1 MQDYSGFI
9 FCGLLFSIILNIIF
23 FSKKHIKTKETKIFS
38 ILLIVNLISLISEV
52 ICNYIGYNCI
62 ENSLISHITTK
73 FYLICL
79 MTFLL
84 YMTLYIYILCYVTNK
99 EPDMRYYNILKY
111 ISYIIWLICVTV
123 CIILPI
129 TTGKGYATGT
139 AVNWTY
145 LCSTLTLIE
154 WSIPF
159 IKNFKTL
166 NKKKILPMILFVVFM
181 AIIATIQRVNPEIT
195 LTTVME
201 FMIIFIMYHT
211 IENPDVKMINEL
223 EYAKSSA
230 EKANKAKTDFLS
242 NMSHEI
248 RTPLNAIVGL
258 SEIISTSDN
267 IKEIHDNAKD
277 VVNASYTLLE
287 IVNSILDISKIE
299 AGKMEIV
306 NVNYNPREEINKL
319 TKLLNIR
326 IGSKDLKL
334 ITTISDDLPNA
345 LNGDLNKV
353 KQIMSNLLSNAIK
366 YTEKGTVDFIVNVE
380 NENDDCNLTIIVKD
394 TGRGIKE
401 EQLAHLFNKFERLET
416 DKNST
421 IEGTGLGLAITKSL
435 TDMLNGTIEV
445 ESVYGKGS
453 TFTVRLKQKII
464 KDVVINKEIIGDTTK
479 YNDVK
484 ALIVDDS
491 NLNLKVADRILKE
504 YNLETELVLSGEEC
518 LNKIKENNIYDIIF
532 MDIMMPEMDGIETL
546 KKLKELNKFNIP
558 VVALTADAMEGKKDV
573 YLKEGF
579 VAYLT
584 KPIQKH
590 ELEEILN
597 DILKEKVKVNTN
609 EKKEKTIDTKYLEE
623 NGVDIKSALEM
634 FGSME
639 VYIDSVKTYIHD
651 SEENFKDLIKY
662 FKENDLENYAILVHK
677 LKSESRYLGLNK
689 LADMAFEHETKS
701 KEKDLNFI
709 KDNFE
714 LLEKEYR
721 KSIDVLNKYLMDSN
735 NY

>member
-52 ICNYIGYNCI
+52 ICNYIGYNFI

-99 EPDMRYYNILKY
+99 EPNMKYYNILKY

-181 AIIATIQRVNPEIT
+181 AIIATIQRVHPEIT

-230 EKANKAKTDFLS
+230 EKANKAKTEFLS

-267 IKEIHDNAKD
+267 IKEIHDDAKD
-277 VVNASYTLLE
+277 VINASYTLLE

-306 NVNYNPREEINKL
+306 NVNYNPKEEINKL
-319 TKLLNIR
+319 TKLLNTR

-334 ITTISDDLPNA
+334 ITTISDDLPNT

-366 YTEKGTVDFIVNVE
+366 YTEKGTIDFIVNVE
-380 NENDDCNLTIIVKD
+380 NVNDDCNLTIIVKD

-401 EQLAHLFNKFERLET
+401 EQLDHLFNKFERLET
-416 DKNST
+416 DKNTT

-464 KDVVINKEIIGDTTK
+464 KDVVIEKETIEDTTK

-518 LNKIKENNIYDIIF
+518 LKKIKENNKYDIIF
-532 MDIMMPEMDGIETL
+532 MDIMMPDMDGIETL
-546 KKLKELNKFNIP
+546 KKLKELNEFNIP

-597 DILKEKVKVNTN
+597 NTLKEKVKVNLN
-609 EKKEKTIDTKYLEE
+609 EKKENAINTKYLEE

-639 VYIDSVKTYIHD
+639 IYIDSVKTYIHD

-662 FKENDLENYAILVHK
+662 FNENDLENYTILVHK

-689 LADMAFEHETKS
+689 IADMALQHETKS
-701 KEKDLNFI
+701 KEKDLNYI
-709 KDNFE
+709 KDNFD

-721 KSIDVLNKYLMDSN
+721 KSIDILKTFINSIEM
-735 NY
+735 

>member
-1 MQDYSGFI
+1 MLLNFI
-9 FCGLLFSIILNIIF
+9 IQSLFPSAFLINYLL
-23 FSKKHIKTKETKIFS
+23 
-38 ILLIVNLISLISEV
+38 SL
-52 ICNYIGYNCI
+52 
-62 ENSLISHITTK
+62 
-73 FYLICL
+73 
-79 MTFLL
+79 
-84 YMTLYIYILCYVTNK
+84 
-99 EPDMRYYNILKY
+99 
-111 ISYIIWLICVTV
+111 
-123 CIILPI
+123 
-129 TTGKGYATGT
+129 
-139 AVNWTY
+139 
-145 LCSTLTLIE
+145 
-154 WSIPF
+154 
-159 IKNFKTL
+159 
-166 NKKKILPMILFVVFM
+166 VV
-181 AIIATIQRVNPEIT
+181 V
-195 LTTVME
+195 
-201 FMIIFIMYHT
+201 IMYFT
-211 IENPDVKMINEL
+211 IENPDVKMIQQLNA
-223 EYAKSSA
+223 AKDAA
-230 EKANKAKTDFLS
+230 EKANQAKTDFLS
-242 NMSHEI
+242 SMSHEI

-453 TFTVRLKQKII
+453 AFTVRLKQKII

-532 MDIMMPEMDGIETL
+532 TGDE
-546 KKLKELNKFNIP
+546 
-558 VVALTADAMEGKKDV
+558 
-573 YLKEGF
+573 Y
-579 VAYLT
+579 
-584 KPIQKH
+584 
-590 ELEEILN
+590 EI
-597 DILKEKVKVNTN
+597 
-609 EKKEKTIDTKYLEE
+609 
-623 NGVDIKSALEM
+623 
-634 FGSME
+634 
-639 VYIDSVKTYIHD
+639 
-651 SEENFKDLIKY
+651 
-662 FKENDLENYAILVHK
+662 
-677 LKSESRYLGLNK
+677 
-689 LADMAFEHETKS
+689 
-701 KEKDLNFI
+701 
-709 KDNFE
+709 
-714 LLEKEYR
+714 
-721 KSIDVLNKYLMDSN
+721 
-735 NY
+735 